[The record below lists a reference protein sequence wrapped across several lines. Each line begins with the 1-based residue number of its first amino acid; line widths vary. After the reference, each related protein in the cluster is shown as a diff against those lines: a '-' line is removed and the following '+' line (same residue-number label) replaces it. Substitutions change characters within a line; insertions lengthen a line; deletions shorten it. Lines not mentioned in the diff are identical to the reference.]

1 MASCNAQA
9 GAVLAIGLVI
19 GLAACAQGHA
29 PVAAQEPPHAPVATL
44 GPDDGMP
51 FVPSS
56 GHPGP
61 KAPVGRAP
69 AIEPVEATTGPPE
82 PRETARR

>member
-1 MASCNAQA
+1 MASSSAPA

-19 GLAACAQGHA
+19 GLAGCAQGHA
-29 PVAAQEPPHAPVATL
+29 PVAAPEPPHAPVATL

-56 GHPGP
+56 AHPGA
-61 KAPVGRAP
+61 KATAGRAP
-69 AIEPVEATTGPPE
+69 AIEPVEATAGSTE
-82 PRETARR
+82 ARETARR